1 MISRAIIK
9 IFYKISV
16 AILVLILPNNA
27 IAGKYAAEFLRIGVG
42 SRALGMGGAFVAVA
56 DDGTASY
63 WNPAGLGNLPQHQIH
78 FSHVQMFDNLAHHNF
93 ANLSFKVGSNIGLGI
108 SWIRLSVDNI
118 PRYSELKGTRYDRFL
133 NPDLRSTGRPEG
145 FFGDIEDA
153 FFLSFGKGFDFDLA
167 IGGGLMPTLIPTQ
180 LSVGVSYKY
189 ISQKLDTAEGK
200 GQGVDIGIK
209 ISFIGLSSEETV
221 QQRNLSFGLNL
232 QDISGTTVLW
242 NTSNQTKDQLP
253 INFLVG
259 MSYSVRI
266 PWVSSQITLALG
278 RDNSYQSSN
287 HLGSELA
294 FKDIFLL
301 RFGIQND
308 HFTAGAGFKMYR
320 FKIDYAF
327 VSYDLGN
334 NHRISGAVE
343 F

>member
-1 MISRAIIK
+1 MKIRKLLII
-9 IFYKISV
+9 ISV
-16 AILVLILPNNA
+16 WIITSQAF
-27 IAGKYAAEFLRIGVG
+27 AGKYAAEFLRIGIG

-63 WNPAGLGNLPQHQIH
+63 WNPAGLGNLPQHQIY

-93 ANLSFKVGSNIGLGI
+93 ANFSFKVGSNIGLGI

-133 NPDLRSTGRPEG
+133 NPDLRSTGKPEG

-153 FFLSFGKGFDFDLA
+153 FFLSFGKGFEFDLA
-167 IGGGLMPTLIPTQ
+167 ISGGLMPTLIPTRF
-180 LSVGVSYKY
+180 SVGISDKY

-232 QDISGTTVLW
+232 QDIAETTVIW
-242 NTSNQTKDQLP
+242 NTSNQTQDQLP
-253 INFLVG
+253 LNLLVG
-259 MSYSVRI
+259 MSYSERL
-266 PWVSSQITLALG
+266 PWLKGQITLALG
-278 RDNSYQSSN
+278 RGNSYESSN
-287 HLGSELA
+287 HWGGE
-294 FKDIFLL
+294 FIFGNVISL
-301 RFGIQND
+301 RAGVHDKN
-308 HFTAGAGFKMYR
+308 FTADAGFKLYW
-320 FKIDYAF
+320 FHVDYAF

-334 NHRISGAVE
+334 SHRISGGIE